1 MESKKTPQE
10 QLNAYIKAHNLR
22 HTYER
27 ERVLEHILTIDGHFT
42 VQSVHEQMN
51 VEQPIARGSI
61 YNILELFEKVGII
74 IRHPFPGNEAQYETT
89 TRANTHHHRI
99 CISCGA
105 IKEFSDQKFTRA
117 IKNRT
122 FSTFEK
128 SFHSIYLYGL
138 CKKCQPKTKKTKK

>member
-1 MESKKTPQE
+1 MNFESKKSPLE

-51 VEQPIARGSI
+51 AEQPIARGSI

-74 IRHPFPGNEAQYETT
+74 IRHPFPGPETQYETT
-89 TRANTHHHRI
+89 TRANTHHHRV

-105 IKEFSDQKFTRA
+105 IKEFSDQKFSRA

-128 SFHSIYLYGL
+128 RFHSIYLYGL
-138 CKKCQPKTKKTKK
+138 